1 MLNNPAKNLYHNID
15 RRIKRQTPTAK
26 PRSASKGLLSKS
38 VETMDKKENNITQP
52 MERVASYVTMIRE
65 RRESEV

>member
-15 RRIKRQTPTAK
+15 RRIKKQTDTAK
-26 PRSASKGLLSKS
+26 PRPASKGLLSRS
-38 VETMDKKENNITQP
+38 VEKADNKENDITQP
-52 MERVASYVTMIRE
+52 MERVISYVTMIRE

>member
-15 RRIKRQTPTAK
+15 RRIKKETPEAK
-26 PRSASKGLLSKS
+26 PRSATKGLLSKS
-38 VETMDKKENNITQP
+38 SERMNKQENNITQP